1 MHPNMSFIYIYIY
14 MGVHKYIYIYKPPTM
29 GIVPFALKPLYVYQI
44 SSRSSKGVLVLFP
57 YV

>member
-1 MHPNMSFIYIYIY
+1 MHPNMSFIYIY

>member
-1 MHPNMSFIYIYIY
+1 MHPNMSFIYIYIW
-14 MGVHKYIYIYKPPTM
+14 GSINIYIYKPPTM